1 MEFIFASSYS
11 FLFFFFLYSSQ
22 IISLFASV
30 VENELGRKGN
40 LFFHIL
46 YLSKFDTTLGPG
58 GGSEDEKHS
67 EVVCGANRDE

>member
-11 FLFFFFLYSSQ
+11 FFLFLYSSQ
-22 IISLFASV
+22 ILSFFAYV
-30 VENELGRKGN
+30 VKNEPGRKGN

-58 GGSEDEKHS
+58 DGREDENHS
-67 EVVCGANRDE
+67 EVVCGASRDE

>member
-11 FLFFFFLYSSQ
+11 FFFFFLYSSQ
-22 IISLFASV
+22 ILSFFAYV
-30 VENELGRKGN
+30 VENELGRKGD

-46 YLSKFDTTLGPG
+46 YLSKFDTTLWPG
-58 GGSEDEKHS
+58 GGAEDENHS